1 MSALDSALSGIQ
13 AATASFDVSAA
24 KIASS
29 KSDANLA
36 SDVVSTLA
44 NKTAFQANAKVAQTA
59 NDMQKRLL
67 DIKV

>member
-13 AATASFDVSAA
+13 SATASFNASAA

-29 KSDANLA
+29 RSDADLA
-36 SDVVSTLA
+36 TAVTSTLTD
-44 NKTAFQANAKVAQTA
+44 KTAFQADAKVAQTA

-67 DIKV
+67 DVKV